1 MNFISAQFVVLFPV
15 VLLAWRLT
23 PQRGRWAVLLA
34 ASWLFYLGGQAA
46 AFPLLLL
53 ATGVCYLAALRI
65 AATARPSAR
74 RGWLALALGTCLGIL
89 FLFKY
94 LGFAASVFGI
104 SVPPLLLPVGISF
117 YTFQNLSYVID
128 AYGAPCSQNAF
139 RPLCA
144 VCGLLSPAGGRPH
157 RAPPEPAAPAACRPK
172 PHRRGRLGGGAVF
185 AAGLLQKLV
194 LADFAARFVDPVYAA
209 PDQATGPAV
218 VVATVLFAL
227 QIYGDFSG
235 YSDIACGAAR
245 LMGVRLMQNF
255 DAPYTAVSVRDF
267 WRRWHISL
275 TRWLTDYL
283 YIPLGGSRCGRV
295 RHCRNILIVFLAS
308 GLWHGANWTF
318 VVWGALHGTAL
329 VLGTLLPARVR
340 LPRRLGQGLT
350 FAFVCFAWIF
360 FRADTVGQALQLI
373 AALPSGWLTPPDLG
387 LTWPDLLQLAL
398 GVVLLVRLRTGPPP
412 PSIPAGWPPQDFSS
426 PAPRRWPGCR
436 CWQPGRA
443 MPSSIFSFDPAA
455 PGAAEPPVR
464 MVL

>member
-1 MNFISAQFVVLFPV
+1 MNFISAQFVVLFPL
-15 VLLAWRLT
+15 VLLAWRLA

-65 AATARPSAR
+65 AATARPTAR

-117 YTFQNLSYVID
+117 YTYQNLSYVID
-128 AYGAPCSQNAF
+128 AYRGTLQPERHFGYYALFVAYFPQLVAGPIERPQNLLPQLHAARNPTAEDAWAGAQF
-139 RPLCA
+139 
-144 VCGLLSPAGGRPH
+144 LL
-157 RAPPEPAAPAACRPK
+157 
-172 PHRRGRLGGGAVF
+172 RGYCK
-185 AAGLLQKLV
+185 KLV

-318 VVWGALHGTAL
+318 VVWGALHGIAL

-398 GVVLLVRLRTGPPP
+398 GVVLLVRLRN
-412 PSIPAGWPPQDFSS
+412 W
-426 PAPRRWPGCR
+426 
-436 CWQPGRA
+436 
-443 MPSSIFSFDPAA
+443 PAA
-455 PGAAEPPVR
+455 PVHPRRMAAAGFFLTGAAA
-464 MVL
+464 LAWLSLLAAGAGNAFIYFQF

>member
-1 MNFISAQFVVLFPV
+1 MNFISAQFVVLFPL

-74 RGWLALALGTCLGIL
+74 RGWLALALGTCLAIL

-104 SVPPLLLPVGISF
+104 TVPPLLLPVGISF

-128 AYGAPCSQNAF
+128 AYRGTLQPERHFGYYALFVAYFPQLVAGPIERPQNLLPQLHAARNPTAEDAWAGAQF
-139 RPLCA
+139 
-144 VCGLLSPAGGRPH
+144 LL
-157 RAPPEPAAPAACRPK
+157 
-172 PHRRGRLGGGAVF
+172 RGYCK
-185 AAGLLQKLV
+185 KLV

-267 WRRWHISL
+267 
-275 TRWLTDYL
+275 
-283 YIPLGGSRCGRV
+283 
-295 RHCRNILIVFLAS
+295 
-308 GLWHGANWTF
+308 
-318 VVWGALHGTAL
+318 
-329 VLGTLLPARVR
+329 
-340 LPRRLGQGLT
+340 
-350 FAFVCFAWIF
+350 
-360 FRADTVGQALQLI
+360 
-373 AALPSGWLTPPDLG
+373 
-387 LTWPDLLQLAL
+387 
-398 GVVLLVRLRTGPPP
+398 
-412 PSIPAGWPPQDFSS
+412 
-426 PAPRRWPGCR
+426 
-436 CWQPGRA
+436 
-443 MPSSIFSFDPAA
+443 
-455 PGAAEPPVR
+455 
-464 MVL
+464 